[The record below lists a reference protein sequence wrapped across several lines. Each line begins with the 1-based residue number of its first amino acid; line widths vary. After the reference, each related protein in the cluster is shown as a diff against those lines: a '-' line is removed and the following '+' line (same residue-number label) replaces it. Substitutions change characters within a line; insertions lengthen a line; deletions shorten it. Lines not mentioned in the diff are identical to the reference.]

1 MEGDLQLRV
10 GRMSEPDDEMPD
22 AEIAFLREHLLG
34 QPGDAAAVIDLA
46 LRLMQR
52 SARRGAAADAE
63 GARRDLDEAV
73 ERVRTALAAAA
84 DLDEDLEFREL
95 LGLAL
100 EQRFEMAESELD
112 EGDADR
118 VAAARADRDE
128 AAALFDGLLDVLPPG
143 SRGWAGL
150 AESAGWLR
158 YGRYLDAWP
167 GAAAPD
173 LADLDAACDLLQGAV
188 DQVSAEAEQPE
199 AEQPEA
205 EQPEAERP
213 EAERPEEEA
222 RLRHRLAW
230 IRLCRAESGAGQRT
244 ADLDAAITQLEALLV
259 LIPDGDPDR
268 VEPLVMLTHA
278 CWDRLNGDASDYG
291 QVDRMVAYGRQA
303 WRELGPEDEVRPL
316 IGLFLTI
323 GLFEQSLRP
332 LAPYNAG
339 SVDLM
344 ISVLAEVEP
353 QLDGEPDL
361 RAMARAA
368 LGCALVA
375 RGQQS
380 GDVADLTAA
389 QPYLLS
395 AANAMP
401 AGDPRWSEVTQT
413 LATSMFILFNLGVMT
428 DHSDLGVDLLR
439 AAVQYPVADLER
451 AAMARAAL
459 GAALYIRAFGQ
470 GRSRDARDGI
480 VHLTAAHDLAPP
492 GSVVRIM
499 IAWNLGSSLL
509 GTFLQTGNR
518 EDLQAACFY
527 LDLVESQ
534 MSAGAAAELDQLVAN
549 RDVNI
554 AAVRG
559 LVGIAR
565 GLDGDAA
572 ALDDGVRSLRTAV
585 ALLPPGHPSAVRLRG
600 DLGLALTMQAS
611 RGTARPAQLQ
621 EALRELHAAAAATP
635 TGHFMHVWMRLRAG
649 AALAIAGLSARDPGM
664 VREAIDT
671 LVRLRGEQDP
681 GFGEMP
687 RITGLLAHINLE
699 LYPMTGETAVLD
711 AAVSWFSVACAEFER
726 QPGHPQHANTLIA
739 LARLQRAR
747 GDRRLAVEAGLA
759 ALRVRVGDVMLQVG
773 AAHGLASARLASADA
788 IEVAGWCLDDQE
800 PALAAEA
807 IELGRGLVLHASTAV
822 TSLPDLLAA
831 AGHEDL
837 AREWR
842 DELSGQDAAGPW
854 GANADG
860 ADADGADADGA
871 DADGA
876 DADGADADG
885 ADFLGSLLAGAELV
899 APSDLRGRTL
909 AALAGSSADRL
920 LAAPGIAQIAD
931 ALARTSADAL
941 VYLLP
946 PRGDGSGRALL
957 VPADG
962 ERSAR
967 EVPLPMTANDILDDY
982 AAAHAELVTT
992 SDDAHFASVKRWK
1005 QALDSLCEWAWPAVV
1020 GPLLASLPGRE
1031 PRIVLVP
1038 MGPLSLVPWHAA
1050 RVRDGES
1057 GGWHY
1062 ACAEAVFSYAA
1073 SGRQLIEV
1081 SQRPSLSRQADP
1093 VIVAGLDSDLGWAAR
1108 EAQAIRDCFYPGA
1121 RYLGF
1126 TDRDGVAD
1134 GRGEPAEV
1142 LAALPSGTEA
1152 GASVLHL
1159 GCHANVVSG
1168 TPGRSHLQLA
1178 DQEQLTVET
1187 ILRRASGRPDG
1198 SVGGLVGLV
1207 ACRSDLVETD
1217 YDEALSLATA
1227 FLAAGAVTVVGARW
1241 EIRDAA
1247 SSVLMFM
1254 FHYFLIRQGDQPRD
1268 ALRRAQL
1275 WMLDPRRAVPDEMP
1289 EPLAAKAKA
1298 QRRSLADVTAWA
1310 GVAHQGQ

>member
-22 AEIAFLREHLLG
+22 AEIAYLREHLLG
-34 QPGDAAAVIDLA
+34 QPGDAAAVVDLA

-63 GARRDLDEAV
+63 GARQDLDEAV
-73 ERVRTALAAAA
+73 DRVRAALAAAA

-112 EGDADR
+112 EGDAGR

-143 SRGWAGL
+143 SRGRAGL

-173 LADLDAACDLLQGAV
+173 PADLDAACDLLQGAV
-188 DQVSAEAEQPE
+188 DQVSAEAELPEAELPE
-199 AEQPEA
+199 AEQPA
-205 EQPEAERP
+205 GEQPA
-213 EAERPEEEA
+213 EEA
-222 RLRHRLAW
+222 RLRYRLAW

-316 IGLFLTI
+316 TGLFLAL
-323 GLFEQSLRP
+323 GLFEQSCRP
-332 LAPYNAG
+332 LAPYDTG

-344 ISVLAEVEP
+344 ISVLTEVEP

-368 LGCALVA
+368 LGCAMVA
-375 RGQQS
+375 RGQQGS
-380 GDVADLTAA
+380 DVADLTAA

-395 AANAMP
+395 AANAVP
-401 AGDPRWSEVTQT
+401 AGDPQWSEVTQT
-413 LATSMFILFNLGVMT
+413 LATSMFILVNLGVMT
-428 DHSDLGVDLLR
+428 EHSDLGVDLLR
-439 AAVQYPVADLER
+439 AAVQYPVADQER
-451 AAMARAAL
+451 AAMTRAAL
-459 GAALYIRAFGQ
+459 GAALYMRAFGQ

-509 GTFLQTGNR
+509 GTFVQTGNR

-527 LDLVESQ
+527 LDLVENQ

-549 RDVNI
+549 REVNV

-585 ALLPPGHPSAVRLRG
+585 ALLPPGHPSAARLRG

-611 RGTARPAQLQ
+611 RETARPAQLQ
-621 EALRELHAAAAATP
+621 EALRELNAAAAAMP
-635 TGHFMHVWMRLRAG
+635 TGHFMHVWIRLRAG

-664 VREAIDT
+664 VREAINT
-671 LVRLRGEQDP
+671 LVRIRDEQDP
-681 GFGEMP
+681 EFGEMS
-687 RITGLLAHINLE
+687 RITTVLANINLR

-711 AAVSWFSVACAEFER
+711 AAASWFGAACAEFER
-726 QPGHPQHANTLIA
+726 QPGHPHHANTLIA

-747 GDRRLAVEAGLA
+747 GDGRRAVQTGLA
-759 ALRVRVGDVMLQVG
+759 ALRVRVGDVMLQAG

-788 IEVAGWCLDDQE
+788 IAVAGWWLDDRE

-807 IELGRGLVLHASTAV
+807 LELGRGLVLHAATAV

-854 GANADG
+854 GA
-860 ADADGADADGA
+860 DADGADADGA
-871 DADGA
+871 DY
-876 DADGADADG
+876 
-885 ADFLGSLLAGAELV
+885 LGSLLAGAGLV

-931 ALARTSADAL
+931 ALARTGADAL

-962 ERSAR
+962 ERPAR
-967 EVPLPMTANDILDDY
+967 EVALPMTANDILDDY

-1020 GPLLASLPGRE
+1020 GPLLAGLPGRE

-1050 RVRDGES
+1050 RVRDAES
-1057 GGWHY
+1057 GGWRY

-1275 WMLDPRRAVPDEMP
+1275 WMLEPRRAVPDEMP

-1298 QRRSLADVTAWA
+1298 QRRLLADVIAWA
-1310 GVAHQGQ
+1310 GVTHQGQ